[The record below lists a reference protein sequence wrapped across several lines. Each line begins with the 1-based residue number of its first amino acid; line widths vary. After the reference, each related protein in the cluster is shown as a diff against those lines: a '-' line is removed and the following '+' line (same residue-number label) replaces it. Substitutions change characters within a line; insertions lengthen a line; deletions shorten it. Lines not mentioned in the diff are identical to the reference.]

1 LTKKQASFNKSFGR
15 IMTKRERE
23 TIKAP
28 FGALLDANTMH
39 AATNIQHPLMKQFTA
54 SQPPYSIAHNI

>member
-1 LTKKQASFNKSFGR
+1 LTKKKQASFNKSSGR

-39 AATNIQHPLMKQFTA
+39 AATNIQHPLMKQF

>member
-1 LTKKQASFNKSFGR
+1 MSSGR

-28 FGALLDANTMH
+28 FGALIDANTMH
-39 AATNIQHPLMKQFTA
+39 AATNIQHPLMKQF
-54 SQPPYSIAHNI
+54 SQPASHPIA

>member
-1 LTKKQASFNKSFGR
+1 MSSGR

-39 AATNIQHPLMKQFTA
+39 AATNIQHPLMKQFSQPA
-54 SQPPYSIAHNI
+54 SQPPYSIAHIEKCDE